1 MSLESPAPMR
11 LRRATMSAIT
21 LLGGVSLA
29 VIPAA
34 TVSIASRLFTT
45 AEQGVIAVTVTVATF
60 AGQLAFAVIVESRLS
75 SAGTERRVVFP
86 LWLAAASVVA
96 GVAVI
101 ATGPNVVSLCIGLP
115 VLVAALEVGRG
126 VSVAERLDRR
136 EIWASILV
144 GAGALVGVLAGF
156 AGQDW
161 ALAPLVVGIV
171 AATVV
176 RCLPVEHRASRP
188 ERRVMGWV
196 VADTAITGAVYP
208 LLNSMILAFLGPNE
222 AVLFAAISTV
232 SGLLAIPL
240 NFMRLRL
247 LKEHSGL
254 DIVVSAGAVVAA
266 IAALLVAEQLGL
278 FGFLFGEAW
287 TTSATLLPLLVA
299 CAWRAASLATT
310 IPFAALRRRGEVRLV
325 TGLRALVSAITFA
338 LAGLAL
344 ATGSLA
350 AVFAGLLVAEL
361 ISAVV
366 YEAARRRA
374 AAAERVAAEQVAA
387 EQSGAE
393 QSAAEQSAAKAGADA
408 AAPAGTEAAGSA
420 RHARDERPDGGTP

>member
-34 TVSIASRLFTT
+34 TVSIASRLFTP
-45 AEQGVIAVTVTVATF
+45 AEQGAIAVAVTVATF

-75 SAGTERRVVFP
+75 SAGTARRVVFP
-86 LWLAAASVVA
+86 LWLAAASVIA
-96 GVAVI
+96 GLAIVLA
-101 ATGPNVVSLCIGLP
+101 GPSVVTLCIGLP

-126 VSVAERLDRR
+126 VSVAERLDVR
-136 EIWASILV
+136 EIWASLLV
-144 GAGALVGVLAGF
+144 GLGALAGVLAGF
-156 AGQDW
+156 ADQAW
-161 ALAPLVVGIV
+161 ALVPLVAGIV

-188 ERRVMGWV
+188 EPRVMGWV
-196 VADTAITGAVYP
+196 IADTAITGSVYP
-208 LLNSMILAFLGPNE
+208 LLNSMILAFIGPQE

-247 LKEHSGL
+247 LKEHSML
-254 DIVVSAGAVVAA
+254 DIVVSGAAVVGAV
-266 IAALLVAEQLGL
+266 AALLVAEALGV
-278 FGFLFGEAW
+278 FDFLFGEAW
-287 TTSATLLPLLVA
+287 SANATLVPLLVA

-310 IPFAALRRRGEVRLV
+310 IPFAALRRRGEVALV
-325 TGLRALVSAITFA
+325 TWLRAAVSVLTFGLA
-338 LAGLAL
+338 AAGLA
-344 ATGSLA
+344 TGELA

-361 ISAVV
+361 LSALV
-366 YEAARRRA
+366 YEAARRR
-374 AAAERVAAEQVAA
+374 RVAAVERAA
-387 EQSGAE
+387 RDADGSGA
-393 QSAAEQSAAKAGADA
+393 
-408 AAPAGTEAAGSA
+408 
-420 RHARDERPDGGTP
+420 